1 MGHGRRIAEVT
12 GVAEPVPAGKGTES
26 LVSVIV
32 AVLNRA
38 ATLQRCI
45 DSVALQ
51 DYPNIELIVID
62 GGSTDGSVQVIHD
75 RSAHIDHWESGT
87 DRGIYDAWNK
97 ALEHAKGRWICFLG
111 ADDYFVDRDSL
122 GDLVRLGERED
133 ADLVCGRVWYVD
145 ERGER
150 RFCLG
155 SPFDW
160 SRMKRSHSIA
170 HTGMLHHRRLF
181 ERYGRFDAQFRI
193 AGDYDFLLRVGP
205 SVRASF
211 LDRVY
216 LAMGDAGVSS
226 LNLVDALREAR
237 RIQAGH
243 AEIGAMRSWLHFVL
257 ALAPHVYWSFRRALD
272 STRLVAA
279 LKGFRDGTRQA
290 GKGAEGEG

>member
-1 MGHGRRIAEVT
+1 VTDVTEVASARDLT
-12 GVAEPVPAGKGTES
+12 EPS
-26 LVSVIV
+26 VSVIV

-38 ATLQRCI
+38 GTLQRCL
-45 DSVALQ
+45 DSIADQ
-51 DYPNIELIVID
+51 DHPNVELIVID
-62 GGSTDGSVQVIHD
+62 GGSTDGTLDIIEGN
-75 RSAHIDHWESGT
+75 SARIAHWESGP

-97 ALEHAKGRWICFLG
+97 ALQHASGRWICFLG
-111 ADDYFVDRDSL
+111 ADDYFIDTDSL
-122 GDLVRLGERED
+122 VDLVRLGEQED
-133 ADLVCGRVWYVD
+133 ADLVCGRIRYVD

-150 RFCLG
+150 RFTLG

-181 ERYGRFDAQFRI
+181 ERWGHFDPQYRI
-193 AGDYDFLLRVGP
+193 AGDYEFLLRLGP
-205 SVRASF
+205 SVRGVF

-237 RIQAGH
+237 RIQARH

-257 ALAPHVYWSFRRALD
+257 ALAPHVYWFGRRALD
-272 STRLVAA
+272 STRVVTS
-279 LKGFRDGTRQA
+279 LKTFRESIRQ
-290 GKGAEGEG
+290 GG